1 MFVLRFVLLA
11 AALFLLGLG
20 VAFLVTRNRRYLRIA
35 WRTVQVVVL
44 LAVAF
49 GLLYVFERVLLVI

>member
-1 MFVLRFVLLA
+1 MFVLRFVVLA

-35 WRTVQVVVL
+35 WLTLQIVVL

-49 GLLYVFERVLLVI
+49 GLLYVFERVLLM

>member
-1 MFVLRFVLLA
+1 MFILRFVALA
-11 AALFLLGLG
+11 AGLFLLGLG
-20 VAFLVTRNRRYLRIA
+20 IAFVVTRDRRYLRIA

-49 GLLYVFERVLLVI
+49 GLLYVFERVLLVL